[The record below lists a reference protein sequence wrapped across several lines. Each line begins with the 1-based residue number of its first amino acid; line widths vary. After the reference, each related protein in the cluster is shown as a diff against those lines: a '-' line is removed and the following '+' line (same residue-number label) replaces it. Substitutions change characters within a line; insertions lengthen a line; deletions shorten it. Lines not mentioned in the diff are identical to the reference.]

1 MDLCLVGELEDQ
13 LVARQAVAAEDRR
26 VGRTEAEGDGAPGL
40 GHRLAGAQ
48 VERHVP
54 PPVVVDPRLQRHE
67 GLDVGVL
74 VHVLLVAVAVVL
86 PEHDARR
93 VERTDVGE
101 DRGPRSSYGVG
112 GPLPRVLEGDRA
124 EDLEQV
130 RGDHVAQRAGGLVER
145 AAALHG
151 QRLGDVDLH
160 RGDAAAVP
168 RRLEEGVGEAQ
179 RQQVLHGLLA
189 EEVVDAE
196 DLLLLEDLVHVPV
209 ELLEGLQVEAEGLL
223 DHQAG
228 PLGQPLAPEHADHP
242 GHRGRRHRQ
251 VDEAAHVVTE
261 ALLDLPHPGR
271 EVRAVVG
278 VGGLERHPVEQVAR
292 DVLVEVVDRLA
303 QPLAHLVAEVV
314 VRARRVPPAADDG
327 VVLGQSAGRGEPVE
341 PREQLARREVAAGT
355 EQQEDAGRQGGGRHA
370 RHANDHPKEGSGAG
384 GGLSCCCR
392 PPARRRRRPH
402 HSRDWGRARP
412 RSRRTPGPRRRG
424 RPRPA
429 RAGRT
434 CRP

>member
-1 MDLCLVGELEDQ
+1 MG
-13 LVARQAVAAEDRR
+13 
-26 VGRTEAEGDGAPGL
+26 
-40 GHRLAGAQ
+40 
-48 VERHVP
+48 
-54 PPVVVDPRLQRHE
+54 
-67 GLDVGVL
+67 
-74 VHVLLVAVAVVL
+74 
-86 PEHDARR
+86 
-93 VERTDVGE
+93 
-101 DRGPRSSYGVG
+101 
-112 GPLPRVLEGDRA
+112 
-124 EDLEQV
+124 
-130 RGDHVAQRAGGLVER
+130 GDHVAQRAGGLVER
-145 AAALHG
+145 ATALHG

-251 VDEAAHVVTE
+251 VDDAAHVVPE

-278 VGGLERHPVEQVAR
+278 VGGPERHPVEQDAR

-314 VRARRVPPAADDG
+314 VRAGRVPPAADDAR
-327 VVLGQSAGRGEPVE
+327 SPRAAGR
-341 PREQLARREVAAGT
+341 PRRAGSSPGNSLRAARSPRAPNSRKTQGGSAAVVMLATLTITRRSGSAAGG
-355 EQQEDAGRQGGGRHA
+355 D
-370 RHANDHPKEGSGAG
+370 
-384 GGLSCCCR
+384 LSCCCR
-392 PPARRRRRPH
+392 PPARRRRPPH
-402 HSRDWGRARP
+402 HSTDWGRAPP

>member
-1 MDLCLVGELEDQ
+1 MASVSGTSTC
-13 LVARQAVAAEDRR
+13 
-26 VGRTEAEGDGAPGL
+26 TEAMLRRSHAGSKSA
-40 GHRLAGAQ
+40 LAKRSAS
-48 VERHVP
+48 RFCTASL
-54 PPVVVDPRLQRHE
+54 PRKWSMRK
-67 GLDVGVL
+67 
-74 VHVLLVAVAVVL
+74 
-86 PEHDARR
+86 
-93 VERTDVGE
+93 TCSSSKTSCTS
-101 DRGPRSSYGVG
+101 RSSSSKDC
-112 GPLPRVLEGDRA
+112 E
-124 EDLEQV
+124 
-130 RGDHVAQRAGGLVER
+130 
-145 AAALHG
+145 
-151 QRLGDVDLH
+151 
-160 RGDAAAVP
+160 
-168 RRLEEGVGEAQ
+168 
-179 RQQVLHGLLA
+179 
-189 EEVVDAE
+189 
-196 DLLLLEDLVHVPV
+196 
-209 ELLEGLQVEAEGLL
+209 VEAERLL

-242 GHRGRRHRQ
+242 GHRGRWHRQ
-251 VDEAAHVVTE
+251 VDDAAHVVTE
-261 ALLDLPHPGR
+261 ALLDLPHPSR

-314 VRARRVPPAADDG
+314 VRAGRVPPAADDG

-341 PREQLARREVAAGT
+341 PREQLARREVAAGA
-355 EQQEDAGRQGGGRHA
+355 EQQEDAGRQRGGRHA
-370 RHANDHPKEGSGAG
+370 RHANDHPKEWSGAG

-392 PPARRRRRPH
+392 PPARRRRPPH